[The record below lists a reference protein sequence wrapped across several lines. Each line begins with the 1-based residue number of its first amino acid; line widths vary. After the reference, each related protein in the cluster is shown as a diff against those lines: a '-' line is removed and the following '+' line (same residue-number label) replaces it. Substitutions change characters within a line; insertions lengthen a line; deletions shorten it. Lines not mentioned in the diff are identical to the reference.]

1 MIVCP
6 NCDRENENHYKFCL
20 GCGTELS
27 QSNAR
32 PTIPPPSEGEAAAPV
47 PLAEPVPIA
56 PALPVAT
63 ALPSP
68 SPAADAPPQA
78 EEAPPRTAL
87 PRAAILK
94 PADRSAAGRKAPPND
109 AEAERASAPTRP
121 ELPPRRD
128 SGSLIHRSG
137 AAAPPMSKPITQ
149 PIFDSRAPTH
159 APPQMSAERPDIDA
173 EADLGTINRGVFVG
187 LPGSEATVIGRDS
200 AYGAVAEP
208 RACRACS
215 AVVPEGFKFCGV
227 CGSRYEPP
235 AMASP
240 VKPSHQVSLV
250 LIHPDGTEGARVSLP
265 AGDSVIGRDS
275 SEPLFAEDP
284 FLSPRHATIHVGDG
298 RLTLRDENSL
308 NGVFVR
314 ITREIELTHRD
325 MFRVGQQL
333 LRFEDMRNVMPV
345 VQPADDGTVTY
356 GSPNRG
362 TWGRLAAV
370 VAQESV
376 AEVWTL
382 TGDVVHIGRE
392 RGDVLFPQDGFV
404 SGAHCS
410 LSTRQ
415 GRFYLSDPGSTNG
428 TYVRTKGEYNLMP
441 NDLLLLGQQLF
452 RLDLH

>member
-27 QSNAR
+27 QDDAR
-32 PTIPPPSEGEAAAPV
+32 ATIPPPTDANSAPPMAAPA
-47 PLAEPVPIA
+47 PTPDAETSA
-56 PALPVAT
+56 APVAT
-63 ALPSP
+63 ALPVA
-68 SPAADAPPQA
+68 SPAAATALPTSTPVKAGLIDAPPMANQ
-78 EEAPPRTAL
+78 PAL
-87 PRAAILK
+87 T
-94 PADRSAAGRKAPPND
+94 
-109 AEAERASAPTRP
+109 EP
-121 ELPPRRD
+121 ELPPRRN
-128 SGSLIHRSG
+128 SG
-137 AAAPPMSKPITQ
+137 ALIDHQISGPPPMAKPITQ

-159 APPQMSAERPDIDA
+159 APPELSAERSEVDA
-173 EADLGTINRGVFVG
+173 EADLGTINRGIFVS

-200 AYGAVAEP
+200 AYGAVSEP
-208 RACRACS
+208 RSCRACG

-250 LIHPDGTEGARVSLP
+250 LIHPDGTEGARVPLQ
-265 AGDSVIGRDS
+265 AGDTVIGRDS
-275 SEPLFAEDP
+275 VEPLFADDP

-308 NGVFVR
+308 NGVFAR
-314 ITREIELTHRD
+314 ITSEVELSHRD

-356 GSPNRG
+356 GGPNRG

-376 AEVWTL
+376 AEIWTL

-404 SGAHCS
+404 SGAHCA

-415 GRFYLSDPGSTNG
+415 GRFYLTDPGSTNG
-428 TYVRTKGEYNLMP
+428 TYVRAKGEYNLMP

-452 RLDLH
+452 RVDLH

>member
-6 NCDRENENHYKFCL
+6 NCDRENETHYKFCL

-27 QSNAR
+27 QDDAR
-32 PTIPPPSEGEAAAPV
+32 ATIPPPTDAISAPPMAAPAPTSV
-47 PLAEPVPIA
+47 PA
-56 PALPVAT
+56 PDAKPDAVPVAT
-63 ALPSP
+63 ALPIAT
-68 SPAADAPPQA
+68 PALATAVPASTPVSTGLIDAPPMA
-78 EEAPPRTAL
+78 KPPAQT
-87 PRAAILK
+87 
-94 PADRSAAGRKAPPND
+94 
-109 AEAERASAPTRP
+109 EP

-128 SGSLIHRSG
+128 SSAVTRHQTG
-137 AAAPPMSKPITQ
+137 APPQIDQ

-159 APPQMSAERPDIDA
+159 APLQLSAERSEVDA
-173 EADLGTINRGVFVG
+173 EADLGTINRGIFVS
-187 LPGSEATVIGRDS
+187 LPGSEATVIGRDT
-200 AYGAVAEP
+200 AYGAVSEP
-208 RACRACS
+208 RSCRACS

-250 LIHPDGTEGARVSLP
+250 LIHPDGTEGARVALQ
-265 AGDSVIGRDS
+265 AGDTVIGRDS
-275 SEPLFAEDP
+275 VEPLFADDP

-308 NGVFVR
+308 NGVFAR
-314 ITREIELTHRD
+314 ITSEVELSHRD

-356 GSPNRG
+356 GGPNRG

-376 AEVWTL
+376 AEIWTL

-392 RGDVLFPQDGFV
+392 RGEVIFPHDGFV
-404 SGAHCS
+404 SGAHCT

-415 GRFYLSDPGSTNG
+415 GRFYLTDPGSTNG
-428 TYVRTKGEYNLMP
+428 TYMRAKGEYNLMP